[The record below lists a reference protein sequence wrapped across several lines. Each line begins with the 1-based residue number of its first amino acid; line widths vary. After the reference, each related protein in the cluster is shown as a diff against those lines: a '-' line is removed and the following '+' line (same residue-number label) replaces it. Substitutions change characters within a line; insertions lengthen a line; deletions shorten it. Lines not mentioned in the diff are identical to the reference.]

1 MEGLRLKK
9 INFDMDWI
17 ASEYLKYLL
26 QATFT
31 IYLYYLFFIFAVS
44 LVGVVVAEAADV
56 VGGDVVYGA
65 QHVLTVLHLQ
75 PGHIV
80 ISLDK

>member
-1 MEGLRLKK
+1 M
-9 INFDMDWI
+9 
-17 ASEYLKYLL
+17 
-26 QATFT
+26 ATFT

-56 VGGDVVYGA
+56 VGGDVVDGA

-75 PGHIV
+75 QGHM
-80 ISLDK
+80 S